1 MARKVGQ
8 ASKKNG
14 KSGFRDPELPIKKK
28 PFDNGKKSDLQ
39 PQKRMG
45 KAGSEKRNCR

>member
-28 PFDNGKKSDLQ
+28 PFDNGKKNDDFVSIMIKISGNGNL
-39 PQKRMG
+39 G
-45 KAGSEKRNCR
+45 